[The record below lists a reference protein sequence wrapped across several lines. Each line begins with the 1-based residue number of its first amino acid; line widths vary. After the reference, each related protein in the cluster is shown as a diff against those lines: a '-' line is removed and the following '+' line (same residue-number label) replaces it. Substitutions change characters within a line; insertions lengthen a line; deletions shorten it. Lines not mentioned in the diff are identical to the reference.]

1 MQGDGATVFSM
12 HSGTARRR
20 FVVIHN
26 PAAGRRKVGRLS
38 ALVET
43 LTREHGAETTIRA
56 TTAPGDAER
65 LARTL
70 SPDDGDALIVA
81 GGDGAIGEAINGLID
96 ADGRPGPW
104 LAAGRPLGV
113 LAMGTANVLAA
124 ELRLPSPPDKL
135 ARLLTHAPARPM
147 HLGLANGRAF
157 SMMVGAGLDAHVVE
171 RVDRK
176 LKRLTGKGA
185 YVVETLAQLLAYR
198 RRAYEVEIDGQRRQ
212 AASVVVANGHYYGG
226 RFVCAPKADL
236 FDPDLHVCLF
246 PQAGRWHA
254 IRYLWGVT
262 SGRLDRFSDYQVI
275 RTRQAAI
282 YGPSGESAQGDG
294 DVIGRLPLEVR
305 TADFT
310 LPVIAGPVIA
320 GEA

>member
-1 MQGDGATVFSM
+1 MTVSTSGA
-12 HSGTARRR
+12 ARRR

-26 PAAGRRKVGRLS
+26 PAAGRRRIGKLT
-38 ALVET
+38 ALAEA
-43 LTREHGAETTIRA
+43 LQREHGAEAVIRS
-56 TTAPGDAER
+56 TAGPGDAER
-65 LARTL
+65 LARAL
-70 SPDDGDALIVA
+70 SPDEGDALIVA
-81 GGDGAIGEAINGLID
+81 GGDGAIGEAINGLLD
-96 ADGRPGPW
+96 ADGRPGAW

-113 LAMGTANVLAA
+113 LALGTANVLAA
-124 ELRLPSPPDKL
+124 ELRLPEKPDAL
-135 ARLLTHAPARPM
+135 ARLMIQAPARPM

-198 RRAYEVEIDGQRRQ
+198 GRAYEVEIDGQRRQ

-262 SGRLDRFSDYQVI
+262 SGRLKHFTDYQVI
-275 RTRQAAI
+275 RTRKAAI
-282 YGPSGESAQGDG
+282 FGPSGESAQGDG

-310 LPVIAGPVIA
+310 LPVIAGT
-320 GEA
+320 G

>member
-1 MQGDGATVFSM
+1 MAGSTFGP
-12 HSGTARRR
+12 ARRR

-26 PAAGRRKVGRLS
+26 PAAGRRRVGRLT
-38 ALVET
+38 ALAQA
-43 LTREHGAETTIRA
+43 LARDHGAEAVIRA
-56 TTAPGDAER
+56 TAGPGDAER
-65 LARTL
+65 LARSL

-81 GGDGAIGEAINGLID
+81 GGDGAIGEAINGLLD

-113 LAMGTANVLAA
+113 LPMGTANVLAA
-124 ELRLPSPPDKL
+124 ELRLPERSDMLANLL
-135 ARLLTHAPARPM
+135 ARAPARPM

-198 RRAYEVEIDGQRRQ
+198 QRAYEVEIDGRRYP

-236 FDPDLHVCLF
+236 FDPHLHICLF
-246 PQAGRWHA
+246 PQQGRWHA
-254 IRYLWGVT
+254 LRYLWGMT
-262 SGRLDRFSDYQVI
+262 SGRLKHFPDYQVI
-275 RTRQAAI
+275 PAKRAAI
-282 YGPSGESAQGDG
+282 YGLLGESAQGDG

-310 LPVIAGPVIA
+310 LPVIAG
-320 GEA
+320 EA